1 MVAELD
7 LYFMRKALA
16 LAQRARALNEVPIGA
31 VVVDENGEIIGEG
44 YNQPIRLCD
53 PTAHAEILALRAA
66 AQKKGNYRLLGCT
79 LYVTLEPC
87 PMCAG
92 ALVYARLKR
101 VVFGAYDLKS
111 GACGSLFTI
120 VQDTRLNHQLQVQ
133 GGVLEEEARALLQKF
148 FQSRRRGARAV
159 EGGGL
164 ESR

>member
-133 GGVLEEEARALLQKF
+133 GGVLEEEARALLQNF
-148 FQSRRRGARAV
+148 FQRRRRGARAV